1 MRFAPRSLSSTY
13 LECPV
18 NLLTGATSFGSSSSL
33 YSVKP
38 WGTCHMN
45 TFPSS
50 EPEAITRSLKG
61 FLTESALYFEL
72 LDLHP
77 PVCVQHRPS
86 VSSKERDLLRQATF
100 LVDRYDCKGASTAG
114 FPIDGEVFWIC
125 LDSLSAPSP
134 FPKNQARGS
143 HLHQICIPSIATDV
157 QVVIASLLSRRLPKD
172 MSCPAVSVHSCP
184 AGGGM

>member
-1 MRFAPRSLSSTY
+1 M
-13 LECPV
+13 
-18 NLLTGATSFGSSSSL
+18 LTGATSSGSSDSL

-38 WGTCHMN
+38 CGTCHMN
-45 TFPSS
+45 TLPSS
-50 EPEAITRSLKG
+50 EPEAMIRSLKG
-61 FLTESALYFEL
+61 FLQESAQRFEQQL
-72 LDLHP
+72 QHP
-77 PVCVQHRPS
+77 PICVQHRRS
-86 VSSKERDLLRQATF
+86 MSSKERDLFRQSAL
-100 LVDRYDCKGASTAG
+100 LVNRYNSKCASTAR
-114 FPIDGEVFWIC
+114 FPIDREVFWIC